1 MPMKF
6 IKNIFGKGEAKKPAQ
21 PQPAPA
27 PVAEDV
33 PAKPVAINKMT
44 MADINAQLAHQQ
56 PVQRPLRTVMDE
68 VSSQLIARGSE
79 PYLATGIAVQD
90 MGRTLTSDTS
100 PCEGFDEAVISAL
113 EQLAHHCQYD
123 KPEVL
128 AKALELLKAVADGR
142 NQAVV
147 DTPRGLLQLKYHAQ
161 TAQLIAQQ
169 GQLAFNAATIQKYR
183 KTLDSLNQNP
193 ALDPMGQRRQS
204 LKLQLEQT
212 QRTRDIL
219 ISNLGAL
226 QDSLR
231 RTEVQMES
239 TDLEVIDIVAE
250 QRAIAEE
257 IQSQRKVYED
267 HLHAVIAAQKQIE
280 AVDAGNL
287 ELDALTIATHKMVA
301 QSNQTM
307 NTLKANYVP
316 QQLYTDP
323 IEAPTVADMVDPAE
337 LAAET
342 MLEEDE
348 PPMMDANFMDF

>member
-1 MPMKF
+1 MPIKL
-6 IKNIFGKGEAKKPAQ
+6 IKNIFGKNDAKKTAQ
-21 PQPAPA
+21 PQSV
-27 PVAEDV
+27 PVAEAA

-44 MADINAQLAHQQ
+44 MADINAQLAHQK
-56 PVQRPLRTVMDE
+56 PTHRPLRTVMDE
-68 VSSQLIARGSE
+68 VSSQLIAKVSE
-79 PYLATGIAVQD
+79 PFLATGITVQD
-90 MGRTLTSDTS
+90 MGRSLINEAS

-113 EQLAHHCQYD
+113 EQLTHHCQYD

-128 AKALELLKAVADGR
+128 AKALELLKAVTDGR
-142 NQAVV
+142 NQAIV

-169 GQLAFNAATIQKYR
+169 GQLTFNAATIQKYR

-231 RTEVQMES
+231 RTEVQMEA
-239 TDLEVIDIVAE
+239 TDLDVIDLVAE

-257 IQSQRKVYED
+257 IQAQRKVYED
-267 HLHAVIAAQKQIE
+267 HLHAVVAAQKQIE
-280 AVDAGNL
+280 AIDAGNL

-301 QSNQTM
+301 QSNQAM
-307 NTLKANYVP
+307 NAVKATYVP

-323 IEAPTVADMVDPAE
+323 IEVPAVADMTDPVG
-337 LAAET
+337 LAAEA